1 MSIRWFIAGNL
12 RFVSVMTSFR
22 RLFGLAIGLF
32 FLLAAPAIAM
42 SQSSPTVVTADS
54 TVPADDVIDIEFDE
68 LVTTTT
74 STSTTVA
81 PTTTLAETLDMGIAE
96 PRYLEMASEVVAGKA
111 ASGRTVSVAATGLAP
126 NSKVLLVLQP
136 ENVVLVESTT
146 DASGNATLSATLPNG
161 VTLGSHMLLA
171 TGTTPAGDD
180 VSTSGAFVVDS
191 SGVVTGVVAAS
202 ESLAK
207 PPSLAELQRAL
218 DAGAPLY
225 DTAANVATTAAVA
238 VGAAVIGTVAAGGAA
253 GGAGG
258 SSGSG
263 GSRSSSSNESG
274 DGSVSPESQSEDR
287 NTESQ
292 GEVGS
297 IDVDELQKL
306 EHDHESWGDKS
317 LLWRLPGAQA
327 SHSLILR
334 AYNWAESH
342 SVLLSRVLIDGQWMR
357 AALGPIH
364 LVFAYV
370 GMLLGVLGAIST
382 GGAALLPPMGLVFV
396 VIVMSMADALAGM
409 LAWLSFTLVVAV
421 SGGLSNLFD
430 LRTLLGMAIVF
441 MALPLVANHARPL
454 RRLND
459 GTLLWKLDRL
469 GDYLLAPIIVSFAAS
484 AALTAL
490 NGLSGLQ
497 LVESSDASQV
507 RWLVGITVVCRMVI
521 EDVVV
526 RGFPQRLAA
535 THLDNGD
542 GLGVVADYGTVL
554 AKGGLFLLASS
565 SFFGLGWRTW
575 LMVSLMTLVPFL
587 KITKDRYPNFWWL
600 KHWFPQGVL
609 RTVMMIFVGSWFA
622 QWVLSTSSSPNAARE
637 LAPLLMLPGVALGF
651 IDLFGRSGDKWPN
664 AVWNRLIAAGAW
676 IFVLGIM
683 LGRFSV

>member
-1 MSIRWFIAGNL
+1 M
-12 RFVSVMTSFR
+12 
-22 RLFGLAIGLF
+22 
-32 FLLAAPAIAM
+32 
-42 SQSSPTVVTADS
+42 
-54 TVPADDVIDIEFDE
+54 
-68 LVTTTT
+68 LV
-74 STSTTVA
+74 
-81 PTTTLAETLDMGIAE
+81 
-96 PRYLEMASEVVAGKA
+96 
-111 ASGRTVSVAATGLAP
+111 
-126 NSKVLLVLQP
+126 
-136 ENVVLVESTT
+136 
-146 DASGNATLSATLPNG
+146 
-161 VTLGSHMLLA
+161 A
-171 TGTTPAGDD
+171 TGTTPAGGD

-238 VGAAVIGTVAAGGAA
+238 VGAAVLGTVA
-253 GGAGG
+253 AGG

-263 GSRSSSSNESG
+263 GGNSSKSGDAQSDTGSEGGENSTLSESSS
-274 DGSVSPESQSEDR
+274 DGRDTQ
-287 NTESQ
+287 SQ

-317 LLWRLPGAQA
+317 SLWRLPGTHAA
-327 SHSLILR
+327 HSVILR
-334 AYNWAESH
+334 LYNWAESH

-357 AALGPIH
+357 ATLGPIH

-370 GMLLGVLGAIST
+370 GLLLGVLGAIAT

-396 VIVMSMADALAGM
+396 VMVMSMADALAGM
-409 LAWLSFTLVVAV
+409 LAWLSFTVVVAV

-497 LVESSDASQV
+497 LVESTDVSQV

-535 THLDNGD
+535 THLDTGD
-542 GLGVVADYGTVL
+542 GLGVIADYGTVL

-575 LMVSLMTLVPFL
+575 LMVGLMTLVPFF

-600 KHWFPQGVL
+600 KHWFPHGVL

-664 AVWNRLIAAGAW
+664 AIWNRLIAAGAW
-676 IFVLGIM
+676 TFVLGVM

>member
-1 MSIRWFIAGNL
+1 
-12 RFVSVMTSFR
+12 MTSFR
-22 RLFGLAIGLF
+22 RFFGLAIGLF

-42 SQSSPTVVTADS
+42 SQSSPALLTADS
-54 TVPADDVIDIEFDE
+54 TVPADDVIEIEFDE
-68 LVTTTT
+68 LVTTTS

-81 PTTTLAETLDMGIAE
+81 PTTTLADALEMGVAE
-96 PRYLEMASEVVAGKA
+96 PRYLEMASEVVAGKV
-111 ASGRTVSVAATGLAP
+111 ASGRIVSVAATGLAP
-126 NSKVLLVLQP
+126 NSKVLLLLQP

-146 DASGNATLSATLPNG
+146 DANGNATLNATMPSG
-161 VTLGSHMLLA
+161 VSSGPHMLVA
-171 TGTTPAGDD
+171 TGITSTGDD

-202 ESLAK
+202 ESLSQ
-207 PPSLAELQRAL
+207 PPSLADLQRAL

-238 VGAAVIGTVAAGGAA
+238 VGAAVLGTVAAGGAA
-253 GGAGG
+253 GGSGSG

-263 GSRSSSSNESG
+263 GTKSSSSNEGG
-274 DGSVSPESQSEDR
+274 DGSLLSESQSENR

-306 EHDHESWGDKS
+306 EHDHESWGDRTT
-317 LLWRLPGAQA
+317 LWRLPGAHV

-334 AYNWAESH
+334 LYNWAESH

-364 LVFAYV
+364 LVFAYI
-370 GMLLGVLGAIST
+370 GMLLGVLGAVST
-382 GGAALLPPMGLVFV
+382 GGSALLPPMALVFV
-396 VIVMSMADALAGM
+396 IMVMSMADAFAGM
-409 LAWLSFTLVVAV
+409 LAWLSFTVVVAV
-421 SGGLSNLFD
+421 SGGLSTLFD

-441 MALPLVANHARPL
+441 MALPLIANHARPL

-459 GTLLWKLDRL
+459 GSLLWKLDRV

-497 LVESSDASQV
+497 LVDSTDASQV
-507 RWLVGITVVCRMVI
+507 RWLIGITVVCRMII

-535 THLDNGD
+535 THLDTGD
-542 GLGVVADYGTVL
+542 GLGVFADYGTVL

-587 KITKDRYPNFWWL
+587 KITKDRFPNFWWL

-664 AVWNRLIAAGAW
+664 SVWNRLVAAGAW
-676 IFVLGIM
+676 VFVLGIM